1 MSDAAKLVFYTNP
14 MSRGRIV
21 RWMLEEVGCEYE
33 TVVLDY
39 ASGMKDAD
47 YLAINPMG
55 KVPAIRHGDAVVT
68 EAAAICAYLA
78 DAFPDAGLAP
88 PPANPRRAP
97 YYRWMFFCAGPL
109 EAVITGK
116 SLGLL
121 APADKKRMAG
131 YGSFEETIDALE
143 GAVAAASPYLCGE
156 QFTAADVYV
165 GASIGFGTQFGII
178 PPRDAFSAYLA
189 RITARPAAQRARDI
203 DDALIAEQKAAE
215 GG

>member
-1 MSDAAKLVFYTNP
+1 MSDAAKLTFYTNP
-14 MSRGRIV
+14 MSRGRII

-33 TVVLDY
+33 TVLLDY
-39 ASGMKDAD
+39 ASSMKAAD

-88 PPANPRRAP
+88 PPGNQARAP
-97 YYRWMFFCAGPL
+97 YYRWMFFAAGPV

-121 APADKKRMAG
+121 APEEKRTMAG
-131 YGSFEETIDALE
+131 YGTFEDTIAALE
-143 GAVAAASPYLCGE
+143 AAVSGPGPGFAASSSPPP
-156 QFTAADVYV
+156 TSMSAPRS
-165 GASIGFGTQFGII
+165 ASAPGSASSPIASPS
-178 PPRDAFSAYLA
+178 PPTSPASPPAPPTSA
-189 RITARPAAQRARDI
+189 RAR
-203 DDALIAEQKAAE
+203 
-215 GG
+215 